1 MTLLELRGIGME
13 YGAIRALAEV
23 DYTVASGEIV
33 GLIGDNGA
41 GKSTL
46 VKIIAGNF
54 PPTHG
59 TMHFDGREV
68 RFRGPEGAR
77 NAGIEVVYQDLALA
91 DNLSGAAN
99 VFLGR
104 ELRRRVAGFRIMDHA
119 AMTRRAAQLFAELKS
134 ETRPEAPVR
143 TLSGGQRQAVAI
155 ARTRL
160 AAAQLVLLDEP
171 TASISVRQVA
181 EVLDLMR
188 RMRDHG
194 QSVIFISHA
203 MPHIF
208 AVADRI
214 TVLRRG
220 QKVADKPVG
229 ATSPE
234 EVTALITGAVERA

>member
-1 MTLLELRGIGME
+1 MALLELRGIGME
-13 YGAIRALAEV
+13 YGAIRALAEG
-23 DYTVASGEIV
+23 DYTVSPGEIV

-46 VKIIAGNF
+46 VRIIAGNF

-59 TMHFDGREV
+59 TMHFDGHQV
-68 RFRGPEGAR
+68 RFRAPEDAR

-91 DNLSGAAN
+91 DNLTGAAN

-104 ELRRRVAGFRIMDHA
+104 ELRRRVAGFSIMDHA
-119 AMTRRAAQLFAELKS
+119 AMTRRAAQLFA
-134 ETRPEAPVR
+134 
-143 TLSGGQRQAVAI
+143 
-155 ARTRL
+155 
-160 AAAQLVLLDEP
+160 EP

-220 QKVADKPVG
+220 QKVADKPMG

>member
-1 MTLLELRGIGME
+1 MSLLELRGIGME

-23 DYTVASGEIV
+23 DYAVAPGEIL

-59 TMHFDGREV
+59 SIRFEGREV
-68 RFRGPEGAR
+68 RFRGPEDAR

-91 DNLSGAAN
+91 DNLSSAAN

-104 ELRRRVAGFRIMDHA
+104 EMKRRVAGLGIMDHG
-119 AMTRRAAQLFAELKS
+119 AMRKRAGALFAELKS
-134 ETRPEAPVR
+134 ETRPDALVR

-160 AAAQLVLLDEP
+160 ADAKLVLLDEP
-171 TASISVRQVA
+171 TAAISVRQVS

-188 RMRDHG
+188 RMREHG
-194 QSVIFISHA
+194 QTIIFISHA
-203 MPHIF
+203 LPHIF

-220 QKVADKPVG
+220 RKVADKPVG

-234 EVTALITGAVERA
+234 EVTALITGVLERA

>member
-1 MTLLELRGIGME
+1 MALLELRGIGME
-13 YGAIRALAEV
+13 YGAIRALEEV
-23 DYTVASGEIV
+23 DYTVAPGEIV

-59 TMHFDGREV
+59 TICFDGREV
-68 RFRGPEGAR
+68 RFRGPEDAR
-77 NAGIEVVYQDLALA
+77 DAGIEVVYQDLALA

-104 ELRRRVAGFRIMDHA
+104 ELRRRVAGLKVMDHA
-119 AMTRRAAQLFAELKS
+119 AMTRCAGQLFGELKS
-134 ETRPEAPVR
+134 ETRPEALVR

-155 ARTRL
+155 ARTLL
-160 AAAQLVLLDEP
+160 ADAKLVLLDEP
-171 TASISVRQVA
+171 TAAISVRQVA

-220 QKVADKPVG
+220 RKVADKPVG
-229 ATSPE
+229 TTSPE
-234 EVTALITGAVERA
+234 EVTALITGALEQA

>member
-1 MTLLELRGIGME
+1 MPHAFDRIEPHVVLR
-13 YGAIRALAEV
+13 AAPSVARARQQ
-23 DYTVASGEIV
+23 V
-33 GLIGDNGA
+33 G
-41 GKSTL
+41 
-46 VKIIAGNF
+46 
-54 PPTHG
+54 
-59 TMHFDGREV
+59 HFVGFV
-68 RFRGPEGAR
+68 
-77 NAGIEVVYQDLALA
+77 LA
-91 DNLSGAAN
+91 DA
-99 VFLGR
+99 
-104 ELRRRVAGFRIMDHA
+104 
-119 AMTRRAAQLFAELKS
+119 K
-134 ETRPEAPVR
+134 
-143 TLSGGQRQAVAI
+143 
-155 ARTRL
+155 
-160 AAAQLVLLDEP
+160 LVLLDEP

-220 QKVADKPVG
+220 QKVADKSMR

>member
-1 MTLLELRGIGME
+1 MALLELRSIGMD
-13 YGAIRALAEV
+13 YGAITALAGV
-23 DYTVASGEIV
+23 DYTVAAGEIV

-46 VKIIAGNF
+46 IKIIAGNF
-54 PPTHG
+54 PPTRG
-59 TMHFDGREV
+59 TILFSGREV
-68 RFRGPEGAR
+68 RFRGPEDAR

-104 ELRRRVAGFRIMDHA
+104 ELRRRAAGLNIMDHA
-119 AMTRRAAQLFAELKS
+119 AMTRRAAQLFSELKS
-134 ETRPEAPVR
+134 ETRPEALVR

-160 AAAQLVLLDEP
+160 ADAKLVLLDEP

-181 EVLDLMR
+181 EVLELIR

-220 QKVADKPVG
+220 RKVADKPVS

-234 EVTALITGAVERA
+234 EVTALITGAVDQA

>member
-1 MTLLELRGIGME
+1 MALLELHGIGMD
-13 YGAIRALAEV
+13 YGAIRALEEV
-23 DYTVASGEIV
+23 DYVVAPGEIV

-54 PPTHG
+54 PPTAG
-59 TMHFDGREV
+59 TMRFEGREV
-68 RFRGPEGAR
+68 RFRGPEDAR
-77 NAGIEVVYQDLALA
+77 DAGIEVVYQDLALA

-104 ELRRRVAGFRIMDHA
+104 ELRRRVAGLRVMDHA
-119 AMTRRAAQLFAELKS
+119 AMTRRAAELFAELKS
-134 ETRPEAPVR
+134 ETRPPALVR

-160 AAAQLVLLDEP
+160 AEAKLVLLDEP

-194 QSVIFISHA
+194 QSIIFISHA

-208 AVADRI
+208 AVVDRI

-220 QKVADKPVG
+220 RKVADKPKG

-234 EVTALITGAVERA
+234 EVTALITGAIEQA

>member
-23 DYTVASGEIV
+23 DYAVAQGEIV

-59 TMHFDGREV
+59 TMHFDGYQV
-68 RFRGPEGAR
+68 RFRGPEDAR

-104 ELRRRVAGFRIMDHA
+104 ELRRRVVGLGIMDHA
-119 AMTRRAAQLFAELKS
+119 AMTRRAARLFAELKS
-134 ETRPEAPVR
+134 ETRPEALVR

-155 ARTRL
+155 AVVTRKLCPCRCIGCHQAVSFRNART
-160 AAAQLVLLDEP
+160 QLWP
-171 TASISVRQVA
+171 RFSARSGG
-181 EVLDLMR
+181 MF
-188 RMRDHG
+188 G
-194 QSVIFISHA
+194 
-203 MPHIF
+203 
-208 AVADRI
+208 
-214 TVLRRG
+214 
-220 QKVADKPVG
+220 
-229 ATSPE
+229 
-234 EVTALITGAVERA
+234 

>member
-1 MTLLELRGIGME
+1 MNLLELRGIGME
-13 YGAIRALAEV
+13 YGAIRALV
-23 DYTVASGEIV
+23 DVNYTVARGEIV

-59 TMHFDGREV
+59 TMRFDDHDV
-68 RFRGPEGAR
+68 RFRGPQDAR
-77 NAGIEVVYQDLALA
+77 SAGIEVVYQDLALA

-104 ELRRRVAGFRIMDHA
+104 ELRRRIVGLNVLDHRG
-119 AMTRRAAQLFAELKS
+119 MTRRAALLFAELKS
-134 ETRPEAPVR
+134 ETRPDALVR

-160 AAAQLVLLDEP
+160 AEAKLVLLDEP
-171 TASISVRQVA
+171 TAAISVRQVA
-181 EVLDLMR
+181 EVVDLMR

-194 QSVIFISHA
+194 QSIVFISHA
-203 MPHIF
+203 LPHIF
-208 AVADRI
+208 SVADRI

-220 QKVADKPVG
+220 RKVADKG
-229 ATSPE
+229 ISTTSPE
-234 EVTALITGAVERA
+234 EVTALITGALDQA

>member
-1 MTLLELRGIGME
+1 MALLEMRGIGME
-13 YGAIRALAEV
+13 YGAVTALVEV
-23 DYTVASGEIV
+23 DYTVAHGEIV

-59 TMHFDGREV
+59 GMHFDGHEV
-68 RFRGPEGAR
+68 RFRGPEDAR

-91 DNLSGAAN
+91 GNLSGAAN

-104 ELRRRVAGFRIMDHA
+104 ELRRRIAGLSIMDHA
-119 AMTRRAAQLFAELKS
+119 GMTRRAAQLFAELKS
-134 ETRPEAPVR
+134 ETRPEALVR

-160 AAAQLVLLDEP
+160 ADARLVLLDEP
-171 TASISVRQVA
+171 TAAISVRQVA

-188 RMRDHG
+188 RMREHG

-220 QKVADKPVG
+220 RKVADKPVG

-234 EVTALITGAVERA
+234 EVTALITGALEQA

>member
-1 MTLLELRGIGME
+1 MNLLELSGIGMQ
-13 YGAIRALAEV
+13 YGAIRALADV
-23 DYTVASGEIV
+23 DYTVARGEIV

-59 TMHFDGREV
+59 TMHFEGCEV
-68 RFRGPEGAR
+68 RFHGPEDAR
-77 NAGIEVVYQDLALA
+77 NAGIEVVYQDLALC

-104 ELRRRVAGFRIMDHA
+104 ELRRRVASWSVMDHA
-119 AMTRRAAQLFAELKS
+119 AMARRAAQLFAELKS
-134 ETRPEAPVR
+134 ETRPEALVR

-160 AAAQLVLLDEP
+160 AAAKLVLLDEP
-171 TASISVRQVA
+171 TASISVRQVT

-194 QSVIFISHA
+194 QSIIFISHA

-208 AVADRI
+208 AVADRLI
-214 TVLRRG
+214 VLRRG
-220 QKVADKPVG
+220 QKVADKATG

>member
-1 MTLLELRGIGME
+1 MALLELRGIGME
-13 YGAIRALAEV
+13 YGALRALAEV
-23 DYTVASGEIV
+23 DYTVSPGEII

-59 TMHFDGREV
+59 TMHFDGRQV
-68 RFRGPEGAR
+68 RFRGPEDAR

-104 ELRRRVAGFRIMDHA
+104 ELRRRVAGLSIMDHA
-119 AMTRRAAQLFAELKS
+119 AMTHRAARLFAELKS
-134 ETRPEAPVR
+134 ETRPEALVR

-160 AAAQLVLLDEP
+160 AEAKLVLLDEP
-171 TASISVRQVA
+171 TAAISVRQVA
-181 EVLDLMR
+181 QVLALVER
-188 RMRDHG
+188 LKHQG
-194 QSVIFISHA
+194 HSVVFISH
-203 MPHIF
+203 
-208 AVADRI
+208 R
-214 TVLRRG
+214 
-220 QKVADKPVG
+220 
-229 ATSPE
+229 
-234 EVTALITGAVERA
+234 

>member
-1 MTLLELRGIGME
+1 MNLLELCGIGME
-13 YGAIRALAEV
+13 YGAIRALADV
-23 DYTVASGEIV
+23 DYTVARGEIV

-59 TMHFDGREV
+59 TMRFDDHDV
-68 RFRGPEGAR
+68 RFRGPQDAR
-77 NAGIEVVYQDLALA
+77 SAGIEVVYQDLALA

-104 ELRRRVAGFRIMDHA
+104 ELRRRIVGLNVLDHRT
-119 AMTRRAAQLFAELKS
+119 MTRRAALLFAELKS
-134 ETRPEAPVR
+134 ETRPNALVR

-160 AAAQLVLLDEP
+160 AEAKLVLLDEP
-171 TASISVRQVA
+171 TAAISVRQVA

-194 QSVIFISHA
+194 QSIVFISHA
-203 MPHIF
+203 LPHIF
-208 AVADRI
+208 SVADRI

-220 QKVADKPVG
+220 RKVADKSIST
-229 ATSPE
+229 TSPE
-234 EVTALITGAVERA
+234 EVTALITGALDQA

>member
-46 VKIIAGNF
+46 VEIIAGNF

-91 DNLSGAAN
+91 DNLSDAAN

-160 AAAQLVLLDEP
+160 AAAKLVLLDEP
-171 TASISVRQVA
+171 TASISVR
-181 EVLDLMR
+181 
-188 RMRDHG
+188 
-194 QSVIFISHA
+194 
-203 MPHIF
+203 
-208 AVADRI
+208 
-214 TVLRRG
+214 
-220 QKVADKPVG
+220 
-229 ATSPE
+229 
-234 EVTALITGAVERA
+234 

>member
-1 MTLLELRGIGME
+1 VDEAIIASDNPGLGECRTSAVRASRQEAEDMAGQISDQLLGLRGIGME

-23 DYTVASGEIV
+23 DYTVAQGEIV

-59 TMHFDGREV
+59 IMHFDGHEV
-68 RFRGPEGAR
+68 RFRGPEDAR

-104 ELRRRVAGFRIMDHA
+104 ELRRRVAGLRIMDHA

-134 ETRPEAPVR
+134 ETRPEALVR
-143 TLSGGQRQAVAI
+143 TLSGG
-155 ARTRL
+155 
-160 AAAQLVLLDEP
+160 
-171 TASISVRQVA
+171 
-181 EVLDLMR
+181 
-188 RMRDHG
+188 
-194 QSVIFISHA
+194 
-203 MPHIF
+203 
-208 AVADRI
+208 
-214 TVLRRG
+214 
-220 QKVADKPVG
+220 
-229 ATSPE
+229 
-234 EVTALITGAVERA
+234 

>member
-1 MTLLELRGIGME
+1 MTLLQLRGIGMD
-13 YGAIRALAEV
+13 YGAICALAEV
-23 DYTVASGEIV
+23 DFSVAQGEIV

-54 PPTHG
+54 PPSRG
-59 TMHFDGREV
+59 KMRFDGHEV
-68 RFRGPEGAR
+68 RFRRPEDAR

-91 DNLSGAAN
+91 DNLSSAAN
-99 VFLGR
+99 LYLGR
-104 ELRRRVAGFRIMDHA
+104 ELQWRIGGLSIMDHA
-119 AMTRRAAQLFAELKS
+119 AMRRRAEQLFAELKS
-134 ETRPEAPVR
+134 DTRPDALVR

-160 AAAQLVLLDEP
+160 AAAKLVVLDEP
-171 TASISVRQVA
+171 TASISVRQVS
-181 EVLDLMR
+181 EVLDLIR

-194 QSVIFISHA
+194 QAVIFVSHTLL
-203 MPHIF
+203 HIF

-214 TVLRRG
+214 AVLRRG
-220 QKVADKPVG
+220 RKVADKPSA

-234 EVTALITGAVERA
+234 EVTALITGAIEEA

>member
-1 MTLLELRGIGME
+1 
-13 YGAIRALAEV
+13 
-23 DYTVASGEIV
+23 
-33 GLIGDNGA
+33 
-41 GKSTL
+41 
-46 VKIIAGNF
+46 
-54 PPTHG
+54 
-59 TMHFDGREV
+59 MHFDGHEV
-68 RFRGPEGAR
+68 RFRRPEDAR

-104 ELRRRVAGFRIMDHA
+104 ELRRRVAGLSIMEHA
-119 AMTRRAAQLFAELKS
+119 AMARRAAELFGELKS
-134 ETRPEAPVR
+134 ETRPQALVR

-160 AAAQLVLLDEP
+160 ADAKLVLLDEP
-171 TASISVRQVA
+171 TAAISVRQVA

-208 AVADRI
+208 AVADRV

-220 QKVADKPVG
+220 RKVADKPMA

>member
-23 DYTVASGEIV
+23 DYAVAPSEIV

-54 PPTHG
+54 LPTHG
-59 TMHFDGREV
+59 TMHFDGCQV
-68 RFRGPEGAR
+68 RFRGPQDAR
-77 NAGIEVVYQDLALA
+77 NAGIEVVYQDLSLA

-104 ELRRRVAGFRIMDHA
+104 ELRRRVTGFSIMDHA
-119 AMTRRAAQLFAELKS
+119 AMMRRTAQLFAELKS
-134 ETRPEAPVR
+134 ETWPAALVR

-160 AAAQLVLLDEP
+160 AAAKLVLLDEP

-181 EVLDLMR
+181 EVPDLMR

-220 QKVADKPVG
+220 QKVADKPMG
-229 ATSPE
+229 TTSPE
-234 EVTALITGAVERA
+234 KVKGLITGAVESA

>member
-1 MTLLELRGIGME
+1 MNLLELHGIGMD

-23 DYTVASGEIV
+23 DYAVAPGEIV

-54 PPTHG
+54 PPTAG
-59 TMHFDGREV
+59 TIRFDGREV
-68 RFRGPEGAR
+68 RFRGPEDAR
-77 NAGIEVVYQDLALA
+77 DAGIEVVYQDLALA

-99 VFLGR
+99 IFLGR
-104 ELRRRVAGFRIMDHA
+104 ELRRRVAGFGFMDHA
-119 AMTRRAAQLFAELKS
+119 AMTRRATELFAELKS
-134 ETRPEAPVR
+134 ETRPLDLVR

-160 AAAQLVLLDEP
+160 ADAKLVLLDEP

-194 QSVIFISHA
+194 QSIIFISHA

-208 AVADRI
+208 SVVDRI

-220 QKVADKPVG
+220 RKVADKPKA

>member
-13 YGAIRALAEV
+13 FGAIRALAEV
-23 DYTVASGEIV
+23 DYAVAPGEIV

-54 PPTHG
+54 PPTS
-59 TMHFDGREV
+59 GRMRFAGRDV
-68 RFRGPEGAR
+68 RFRGPEDAR

-104 ELRRRVAGFRIMDHA
+104 ELRRRVAGLSIMDRT
-119 AMTRRAAQLFAELKS
+119 AMRRRAAELFAELKS

-160 AAAQLVLLDEP
+160 ADAKLVLLDEP
-171 TASISVRQVA
+171 TASISVRQIA

-194 QSVIFISHA
+194 QAVIFISHA

-220 QKVADKPVG
+220 RKVADKPIG

-234 EVTALITGAVERA
+234 EVTALITGAIEQA

>member
-13 YGAIRALAEV
+13 YGAIHALAEV
-23 DYTVASGEIV
+23 DFGVAPGEIV

-54 PPTHG
+54 PPSRG
-59 TMHFDGREV
+59 TMRFDGHEV
-68 RFRGPEGAR
+68 RFRGPEDAR
-77 NAGIEVVYQDLALA
+77 NAGIEVVYQDLALS
-91 DNLSGAAN
+91 DNLSAAAN
-99 VFLGR
+99 VYLGR
-104 ELRRRVAGFRIMDHA
+104 ELRRRVAGLSVMDHT
-119 AMTRRAAQLFAELKS
+119 AMKRRAAQLFAELKS
-134 ETRPEAPVR
+134 DTRPDALVR

-160 AAAQLVLLDEP
+160 AAAKLVLLDEP
-171 TASISVRQVA
+171 TASISVRQVN
-181 EVLDLMR
+181 EVLDLIR

-194 QSVIFISHA
+194 QSVIFISHTLL
-203 MPHIF
+203 HIF

-220 QKVADKPVG
+220 RKVADKPTG

-234 EVTALITGAVERA
+234 EVTALITGVIEEA

>member
-13 YGAIRALAEV
+13 YGAVRALA
-23 DYTVASGEIV
+23 DIDCTVATGEII

-68 RFRGPEGAR
+68 RFRGPEEAR
-77 NAGIEVVYQDLALA
+77 NAGIEVVYQDLALC

-104 ELRRRVAGFRIMDHA
+104 ELRRRIAGFSVMDHRTMA
-119 AMTRRAAQLFAELKS
+119 HRAVQLFAELKS
-134 ETRPEAPVR
+134 ETRPEALVR

-160 AAAQLVLLDEP
+160 AAARLVLLDEP

-188 RMRDHG
+188 RMRGHG
-194 QSVIFISHA
+194 QSLIFISHA

-214 TVLRRG
+214 VVLRRG
-220 QKVADKPVG
+220 RKVADKPMG

-234 EVTALITGAVERA
+234 EATALITGAVERA

>member
-1 MTLLELRGIGME
+1 MSLLELHGIGME

-23 DYTVASGEIV
+23 DYAVAEGEIV

-54 PPTHG
+54 PPTRG
-59 TMHFDGREV
+59 TMHFDGREL
-68 RFRGPEGAR
+68 RFRGPEDAR
-77 NAGIEVVYQDLALA
+77 NAGIEVVYQDLALC
-91 DNLSGAAN
+91 DNLTGAAN

-104 ELRRRVAGFRIMDHA
+104 ELRRRVAGLSIMHHA
-119 AMTRRAAQLFAELKS
+119 AMARRARQLLAELKS
-134 ETRPEAPVR
+134 ETRPEALVR
-143 TLSGGQRQAVAI
+143 SLSGGQRQALAI

-160 AAAQLVLLDEP
+160 AAAKLVLLDEP

-188 RMRDHG
+188 RIRDHG

-208 AVADRI
+208 DVADRI

-220 QKVADKPVG
+220 RKVADKPIR

>member
-1 MTLLELRGIGME
+1 M
-13 YGAIRALAEV
+13 
-23 DYTVASGEIV
+23 
-33 GLIGDNGA
+33 
-41 GKSTL
+41 
-46 VKIIAGNF
+46 
-54 PPTHG
+54 
-59 TMHFDGREV
+59 
-68 RFRGPEGAR
+68 R
-77 NAGIEVVYQDLALA
+77 NAGIEAVYQDLALA

-104 ELRRRVAGFRIMDHA
+104 ELRRRVAGLSIMDHA
-119 AMTRRAAQLFAELKS
+119 AMTHRAAQLFAELKS
-134 ETRPEAPVR
+134 ETRPEALVG

-160 AAAQLVLLDEP
+160 AAAKLVLLDEP

-220 QKVADKPVG
+220 RKVADKPMR

-234 EVTALITGAVERA
+234 EVTALITGALEQA